1 MGWVSLLLRKQ
12 SLRASINETQMQKI
26 ALSRQLRSYQ
36 RQTSYETTIFN
47 NDKTMELREA
57 KQPLDALREQR
68 PDIKDKDA
76 YQEWQIEYMD
86 AKEDYEAQKVDIN
99 DYYDQI
105 MNELEEESTDEETRI
120 TTEQDQLEAQL
131 ESMNQ
136 ELQSISEAI
145 SSDIQS
151 TAVKLS

>member
-12 SLRASINETQMQKI
+12 SLRESINNTEMQKI

-36 RQTSYETTIFN
+36 RRASYEQTIFN
-47 NDKTMELREA
+47 NDKTQELRDA
-57 KQPLDALREQR
+57 KEPLDALRESR
-68 PDIKDKDA
+68 PSVDSDEYK
-76 YQEWQIEYMD
+76 EWQQEYMD

-105 MNELEEESTDEETRI
+105 MNEMEEESTDEESRI
-120 TTEQDQLEAQL
+120 TVEQDQLEAQL
-131 ESMNQ
+131 EHMNQ

-151 TAVKLS
+151 TAIKLS